1 AMIAS
6 HGAAEGGV
14 CFADMDVQFGLG
26 AMFLDMTQSMS
37 LTDILEG
44 GGPLED
50 TPLGQAL
57 ALHRSGARL
66 LAAPR
71 ELMPLEAVTPAQ
83 VESLVSAL
91 RRDFAL
97 TFIDLPTVWTAWTNR
112 ALHLCDQ
119 IVLITNLSVPHATLV
134 KTQLRMLAAQRLD
147 AVPLTLVCNRV
158 SIDQKGVVSQKAAER
173 SINRDFDFIIPEDRI
188 MADAIAQGCELSQ
201 VRTGTRI
208 ERAIA
213 ELANS
218 IVPVT
223 ITGDTKRKW
232 LWQ

>member
-1 AMIAS
+1 
-6 HGAAEGGV
+6 
-14 CFADMDVQFGLG
+14 
-26 AMFLDMTQSMS
+26 
-37 LTDILEG
+37 
-44 GGPLED
+44 
-50 TPLGQAL
+50 
-57 ALHRSGARL
+57 ARL

-71 ELMPLEAVTPAQ
+71 DLLPLEAVTPSQ
-83 VESLVSAL
+83 IESLVTAL

-119 IVLITNLSVPHATLV
+119 IVLITNLSVHHATLV

-147 AVPLTLVCNRV
+147 GITLTLVCNRV
-158 SIDQKGVVSQKAAER
+158 SVDQKAIVSQKAAER
-173 SINRDFDFIIPEDRI
+173 SIGRDFDFVIPEDRA
-188 MADAIAQGCELSQ
+188 MMNDAIAQGCQLSQ
-201 VRTGTRI
+201 VRAGTKV

-218 IVPVT
+218 IVPISVS
-223 ITGDTKRKW
+223 GDSKRRW